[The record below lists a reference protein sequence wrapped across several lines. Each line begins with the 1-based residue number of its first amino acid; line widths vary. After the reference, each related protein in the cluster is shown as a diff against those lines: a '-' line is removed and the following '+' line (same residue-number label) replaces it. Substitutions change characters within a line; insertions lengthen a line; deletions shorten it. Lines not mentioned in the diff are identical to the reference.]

1 MSLPKFEVQG
11 SLFES
16 LEWAAADL
24 FDDKDKYKVFA
35 RKIWPLLASCREELA
50 ECYEPG
56 NGRPGIEPVVLL
68 GVLIF
73 RFFGT
78 CTGSASGRAELDL
91 SGLSCLTRWPASP
104 RSNCSTSP
112 RASSSGISRLVKP
125 RSSGTSRIIAEAE
138 DKLSAG
144 APSVLER

>member
-56 NGRPGIEPVVLL
+56 NGRPGIEQVVLL
-68 GVLIF
+68 GY
-73 RFFGT
+73 
-78 CTGSASGRAELDL
+78 
-91 SGLSCLTRWPASP
+91 
-104 RSNCSTSP
+104 
-112 RASSSGISRLVKP
+112 
-125 RSSGTSRIIAEAE
+125 
-138 DKLSAG
+138 
-144 APSVLER
+144 